1 MTDKDPIASLEKI
14 SAGLVE
20 KAMKAVKA
28 TAARMQ
34 EKLVKEQLSGPT
46 SDSTLSRHTANL
58 ARSIQADDPKQDG
71 NVVSATLHAGVIY
84 AKTHFGPRGSA
95 FQINSKGKK
104 LAIPLDAAKT
114 GAGVARGSPLDGIW
128 GPTKIF
134 RSKAGNMIIWGYQV
148 TSKSGRVTMG
158 RGLAQ
163 KKVTGGQPGA
173 ISLSAAS
180 KMQSE
185 GELIPLFVLKDSV
198 VIKRRIDPKVD
209 LVDWGKPVLIEEL
222 KKVGLLKAG

>member
-1 MTDKDPIASLEKI
+1 
-14 SAGLVE
+14 
-20 KAMKAVKA
+20 
-28 TAARMQ
+28 
-34 EKLVKEQLSGPT
+34 
-46 SDSTLSRHTANL
+46 
-58 ARSIQADDPKQDG
+58 
-71 NVVSATLHAGVIY
+71 
-84 AKTHFGPRGSA
+84 
-95 FQINSKGKK
+95 
-104 LAIPLDAAKT
+104 
-114 GAGVARGSPLDGIW
+114 
-128 GPTKIF
+128 
-134 RSKAGNMIIWGYQV
+134 MIIWGYQV